1 MSDTT
6 VEVRVPDLLTVM
18 EAGAVARISR
28 TTAYDLAHQFLA
40 TNGEAGMP
48 VKRVGGQLRV
58 PRDRFEEWIG
68 TAITAWPPVT
78 DTDTDDVTAIAVND
92 TPTVRHL
99 HQASPVRPPR
109 RHDPPTLQRLTR
121 DPAMFQPTALNSQ
134 PIQYRQV
141 PANSRE
147 YSLGCWGWPCCG

>member
-28 TTAYDLAHQFLA
+28 TTAYELAHQFLA
-40 TNGEAGMP
+40 TNGKAGMP
-48 VKRVGGQLRV
+48 AKRVGGQIRI

-78 DTDTDDVTAIAVND
+78 SVADVTVIAVND
-92 TPTVRHL
+92 TLESATSSKPSRRDSSRRSTTPTTPQLFSV
-99 HQASPVRPPR
+99 
-109 RHDPPTLQRLTR
+109 
-121 DPAMFQPTALNSQ
+121 
-134 PIQYRQV
+134 
-141 PANSRE
+141 
-147 YSLGCWGWPCCG
+147 